1 MDTPPTAF
9 RRAGRTVSARR
20 RLLGLSLSAL
30 AAEAGL
36 SPELLRALERGEY
49 DPRSLHL
56 KAARAL
62 SRALDLSP
70 DVLNLS

>member
-9 RRAGRTVSARR
+9 QRAGRTISERR
-20 RLLGLSLSAL
+20 RLLGLSLEAL
-30 AAEAGL
+30 AAEVGL
-36 SPELLRALERGEY
+36 SAELLRALERGEY

-62 SRALDLSP
+62 TRALDLSP
-70 DVLNLS
+70 GFLNLS